1 MKPMEYSK
9 MLLKRGDCALVVI
22 DVQERLVQ
30 AMQERE
36 SLVGNVIK
44 LVKFA
49 QLSHLPIV
57 ITEQQK
63 LGPTVP
69 EISSLISPLRPI
81 TKLSFDCFKKAEF
94 VDRIQGLGKK
104 TLIVAGIEAH
114 ICVLQT
120 AIHGLATHHVHVV
133 ADAISSRSLHNRDIA
148 LRRMEQAGVSVTSTE
163 TVIYEILE
171 QAGTDLFKDVL
182 PLVK

>member
-1 MKPMEYSK
+1 MEYSK
-9 MLLKRGDCALVVI
+9 MLLKQGDCALVVI

-30 AMQERE
+30 AVQERE
-36 SLVGNVIK
+36 SLVGNIIK
-44 LVKFA
+44 LMKFA
-49 QLSHLPIV
+49 RLSHLPVV

-69 EISSLISPLRPI
+69 EISSLVSLLRPI
-81 TKLSFDCFKKAEF
+81 TKLTFDCFKNAEF

-120 AIHGLATHHVHVV
+120 AIHGVSTHRLHVV
-133 ADAISSRSLHNRDIA
+133 ADAISSRSLHDKEMAIS
-148 LRRMEQAGVSVTSTE
+148 RMVHAGVTITSTE
-163 TVIYEILE
+163 TVIYEIMG
-171 QAGTDLFKDVL
+171 QAGTELFKKVL
-182 PLVK
+182 PLVR

>member
-30 AMQERE
+30 AVQERE
-36 SLVGNVIK
+36 NLVGNLIK

-81 TKLSFDCFKKAEF
+81 SAYCRRPSMDWP
-94 VDRIQGLGKK
+94 
-104 TLIVAGIEAH
+104 LITFMWWPTQSHPEA
-114 ICVLQT
+114 
-120 AIHGLATHHVHVV
+120 
-133 ADAISSRSLHNRDIA
+133 
-148 LRRMEQAGVSVTSTE
+148 ST
-163 TVIYEILE
+163 I
-171 QAGTDLFKDVL
+171 GT
-182 PLVK
+182 